1 MNAHP
6 LLFGLMLASGVTSA
20 ALTLSNHFSTG
31 QQMGHSAVQ
40 LPVEGV
46 LPSMRGANGW
56 LNSEALTP
64 AGLRGKVVLVQFWT
78 YSCIYWI
85 RTMPHVRAWSEKYRD
100 QGLVVLGVHTPE
112 FEFEKSIGNVT
123 RAAKDMRIG
132 YPIAV
137 DSDYAIWR
145 AFDNRYWPALYLVD
159 ANGRIRYHHFGE
171 GEYEQTERVI
181 QRLLEEAG
189 ARGIGTDVASVHGSG
204 LEAAADWDNLKSPET
219 YVGYR
224 RAENLASPSGAGLA
238 KPHVYA
244 FPGQLGLNRWALAG
258 DWTIE
263 KESAA
268 LNRPNGRIAYRFH
281 ARDVHLVMG
290 PAVPG
295 TSIRFRVSIDKQP
308 PGDARGADVDRQG
321 FGRLTEQRLYQL
333 IRQPSVVGDRRFEI
347 EFLDPGAE
355 AFVFTFG

>member
-1 MNAHP
+1 MKAHP

-20 ALTLSNHFSTG
+20 ALSLSHHLSMG
-31 QQMGHSAVQ
+31 QQMARSAVR

-46 LPSMRGANGW
+46 LPSMRGATGW

-85 RTMPHVRAWSEKYRD
+85 RTVPHVRAWAHKYRD
-100 QGLVVLGVHTPE
+100 KDLVVVGVHTPE
-112 FEFEKSIGNVT
+112 FEFEKSIGNVS

-145 AFDNRYWPALYLVD
+145 GFDNRYWPALYLVD
-159 ANGRIRYHHFGE
+159 VDGRIRYHHFGE

-189 ARGIGTDVASVHGSG
+189 AQGVGTDVASVHGDG
-204 LEAAADWDNLKSPET
+204 LEAPADWGNLKSPET
-219 YVGYR
+219 YVGYQ
-224 RAENLASPSGAGLA
+224 RAENLESPSGAALNR
-238 KPHVYA
+238 PHAYT
-244 FPGQLGLNRWALAG
+244 FPGQLRLNQWALAG
-258 DWTIE
+258 DWTIRE
-263 KESAA
+263 ESAG

-281 ARDVHLVMG
+281 ARDLHLVMG
-290 PAVPG
+290 PAVPR
-295 TSIRFRVSIDKQP
+295 TSIRFRVSLDGQP
-308 PGDARGADVDRQG
+308 PGDARGADIDRHG
-321 FGRLTEQRLYQL
+321 VGRLTEQRLYQL
-333 IRQPSVVGDRRFEI
+333 IRQPQVIGDRRFEI